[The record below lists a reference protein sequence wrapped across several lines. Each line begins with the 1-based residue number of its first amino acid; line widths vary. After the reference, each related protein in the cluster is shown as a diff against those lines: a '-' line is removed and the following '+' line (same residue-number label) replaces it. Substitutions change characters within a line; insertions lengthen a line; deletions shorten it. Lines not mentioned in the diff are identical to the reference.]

1 MIAIIASRSDP
12 AAMNIARAL
21 VEGYGFREADGSGA
35 RYDRGGISLFLI
47 EGEATESDG
56 IDRRLGAD
64 AIIFAS
70 RHRSAT
76 RLPCLTIH
84 ATGDP
89 KGLGAGAGGLAMAD
103 PIRMKIALRALS
115 EAKSELGLDGFLV
128 SLEATHHGPTGLD
141 APSFFAEI
149 GSSEEEWSNPE
160 AGEAVSRAIF
170 SAASSMAEAIPSVGF
185 GGGHYS
191 MKHTRAEL
199 ESEYAIGH
207 IFPKY
212 FFEGGFSKAAI
223 ELAFKRTAGDCST
236 ALLDWKGMKGPQ
248 RRALLD
254 ALEEMGIEAV
264 RI

>member
-21 VEGYGFREADGSGA
+21 IEGYGFREANGKGA
-35 RYDRGGISLFLI
+35 RYDRGDISLFLI
-47 EGEATESDG
+47 DGEATESNG
-56 IDRRLGAD
+56 IDKRLGAD

-70 RHRSAT
+70 RHRSAA

-84 ATGDP
+84 ATGNP
-89 KGLGAGAGGLAMAD
+89 MGCGASAKGLAMAD
-103 PIRMKIALRALS
+103 PIRMKVALRALS
-115 EAKSELGLDGFLV
+115 EVKSELGLEEFLV
-128 SLEATHHGPTGLD
+128 SLEATHHGPTELD

-149 GSSEEEWSNPE
+149 GSSEEDWSNPE

-170 SAASSMAEAIPSVGF
+170 SAASLKGSGIPSVGF

-199 ESEYAIGH
+199 DSEYAIGH

-212 FFEGGFSKAAI
+212 FFEGNFSKASI
-223 ELAFKRTAGDCST
+223 ELAFRRTSGNCST
-236 ALLDWKGMKGPQ
+236 ALLDWKGIKGPQ
-248 RRALLD
+248 RRALLE

>member
-21 VEGYGFREADGSGA
+21 IGGYGFREANGSGA
-35 RYDRGGISLFLI
+35 RYDRGDISLFLI
-47 EGEATESDG
+47 DGEATECEG
-56 IDRRLGAD
+56 IDERLGAD
-64 AIIFAS
+64 AMIFAS

-89 KGLGAGAGGLAMAD
+89 RGCGAGAKGLAMAD

-115 EAKSELGLDGFLV
+115 EAKSELGLEGFLV
-128 SLEATHHGPTGLD
+128 SLEATHHGPAGLD

-149 GSSEEEWSNPE
+149 GSSEEDWLNPE
-160 AGEAVSRAIF
+160 AAEAVSRAIF
-170 SAASSMAEAIPSVGF
+170 SAASLGGSGIPSVGF

-199 ESEYAIGH
+199 DSEYAIGH

-212 FFEGGFSKAAI
+212 FFEGDFSKAAI
-223 ELAFKRTAGDCST
+223 ELAFKRTAGNCST
-236 ALLDWKGMKGPQ
+236 ALLDWKGMKGQ
-248 RRALLD
+248 HRKALLEVLD
-254 ALEEMGIEAV
+254 EMGIEAV

>member
-12 AAMNIARAL
+12 AAMNIANAL
-21 VEGYGFREADGSGA
+21 IRGYGFRGAGDGGS
-35 RYDRGGISLFLI
+35 RYDRGAISLFLI
-47 EGEATESDG
+47 DGEATEAEG
-56 IDRRLGAD
+56 IDRGLGAE
-64 AIIFAS
+64 AVIFAS

-89 KGLGAGAGGLAMAD
+89 KGRGAGGGLAMAD

-115 EAKSELGLDGFLV
+115 EAKSELGLEGFMV
-128 SLEATHHGPTGLD
+128 SLEATHHGPRSLD
-141 APSFFAEI
+141 APSFFIEI
-149 GSSEEEWSNPE
+149 GGSEEDWSDPK

-170 SAASSMAEAIPSVGF
+170 SAASLGGSGIPSVGF

-212 FFEGGFSKAAI
+212 ILEEGVPRAAI
-223 ELAFKRTAGDCST
+223 ELAFRRTAGDCST
-236 ALLDWKGMKGPQ
+236 AVLDWKGIKGPQ
-248 RRALLD
+248 RRALLEVLD
-254 ALEEMGIEAV
+254 ELGVEAI

>member
-1 MIAIIASRSDP
+1 LRAMIAIVASKSDP
-12 AAMNIARAL
+12 AAMNIAGAL
-21 VEGYGFREADGSGA
+21 VRGYGFEEAAGDGT
-35 RYDRGGISLFLI
+35 RYDKGGISLFLI
-47 EGEATESDG
+47 DGDATKSDG
-56 IDRRLGAD
+56 IDKRLRAD

-70 RHRSAT
+70 KHRSAAQ
-76 RLPCLTIH
+76 LPCLTVH
-84 ATGDP
+84 ATGN
-89 KGLGAGAGGLAMAD
+89 LAEGLAMAD
-103 PIRMKIALRALS
+103 PIRMKAALRALS
-115 EAKSELGLDGFLV
+115 EAKSELGLDEFLV

-149 GSSEEEWSNPE
+149 GSSQEEWSNPE

-170 SAASSMAEAIPSVGF
+170 SAASSLGGGIPSVGF

-212 FFEGGFSKAAI
+212 FFEESFSRAAI
-223 ELAFKRTAGDCST
+223 ALAFRRTPGNCST
-236 ALLDWKGMKGPQ
+236 ALLDWKGMRGPQ
-248 RRALLD
+248 RKALLEV
-254 ALEEMGIEAV
+254 LEGLGIEVV